1 MDYLLKANAIVILFY
16 LCYKLLLQKETF
28 FESNRYFLLAGLATA
43 LIIPSI
49 VIPIYIAAPE
59 LNEFNFITTENETP
73 ISNFTEN
80 SFNFFLLFQW
90 IYLTGIVIFSIKFMI
105 EFAGLL
111 HILIQNKSIKKGNYT
126 YVETKKDHSP
136 FSFFKYIVYNP
147 NHFSVTELEHI
158 ILHEKVHAKQYHSID
173 ILITKITAILFWFNP
188 FIWLY
193 NKSLQQNLEFIADSN
208 TQQKITDTK
217 SYQTL
222 LLKTVLSP
230 NQMALVNNF
239 YNSLI
244 KKRIIMLHKSKSKP
258 LNLWKYA
265 LILPLL
271 ALFLM
276 SFNTKEIYTTTVT
289 PSKTANVSSIV
300 KTLEDIE
307 AVIITKDFSKEDFE
321 NAKRQ
326 FYNLDVD
333 LKFKGIKRNNKGEI
347 IAIKASFKTPENNK
361 GNYNVSGQKPIKAF
375 KFYYNSSSG
384 EVGFAKVENHSFI
397 VKGSPNDNVFILS
410 GDDDHNDEKHTSY
423 TYKKKKNNNNK
434 DEDVEVIVKGN
445 PNKSIIKFNTDISAN
460 DYKLKKNTNSVYVYT
475 SKDNNENVE
484 VIFKEKNKSG
494 KVKEGATFVYS
505 NENNDNNNEDIII
518 VKKENIVNGTKVI
531 NTWKQDK
538 NKEDE
543 NIIIDLNQDDNKIIF
558 NTGKNLKD
566 PTYIKDGKEITKEE
580 LSSIIP
586 KTIKSVNIL
595 KGESAIKLHGEKA
608 KNGVIIIKTK

>member
-136 FSFFKYIVYNP
+136 FSFFKYIVYSP

-289 PSKTANVSSIV
+289 PSKTSNVSSIV

-445 PNKSIIKFNTDISAN
+445 PSKSIIKFNTDISPN
-460 DYKLKKNTNSVYVYT
+460 NYKLKKNTNSVYVYT
-475 SKDNNENVE
+475 SKDNNENVK

-518 VKKENIVNGTKVI
+518 VKKENVVNGTKVI

-543 NIIIDLNQDDNKIIF
+543 NIIIDLNQDDNKVIF

-566 PTYIKDGKEITKEE
+566 PIYIKDGKEITKEE

>member
-1 MDYLLKANAIVILFY
+1 
-16 LCYKLLLQKETF
+16 
-28 FESNRYFLLAGLATA
+28 
-43 LIIPSI
+43 
-49 VIPIYIAAPE
+49 
-59 LNEFNFITTENETP
+59 
-73 ISNFTEN
+73 
-80 SFNFFLLFQW
+80 
-90 IYLTGIVIFSIKFMI
+90 
-105 EFAGLL
+105 
-111 HILIQNKSIKKGNYT
+111 
-126 YVETKKDHSP
+126 
-136 FSFFKYIVYNP
+136 
-147 NHFSVTELEHI
+147 
-158 ILHEKVHAKQYHSID
+158 
-173 ILITKITAILFWFNP
+173 
-188 FIWLY
+188 
-193 NKSLQQNLEFIADSN
+193 
-208 TQQKITDTK
+208 
-217 SYQTL
+217 
-222 LLKTVLSP
+222 
-230 NQMALVNNF
+230 
-239 YNSLI
+239 
-244 KKRIIMLHKSKSKP
+244 MLHKSKSKP

-410 GDDDHNDEKHTSY
+410 GDDDHNDNSDEKHTSY
-423 TYKKKKNNNNK
+423 TYKKKKNSNNK

-445 PNKSIIKFNTDISAN
+445 PSKSIIKFNTDISPN
-460 DYKLKKNTNSVYVYT
+460 NYKLKKNTNTNSVYVYT

-484 VIFKEKNKSG
+484 VIFKEKNKSS
-494 KVKEGATFVYS
+494 KVKEGNTFVYS

-543 NIIIDLNQDDNKIIF
+543 NIIIDLNQDDNKVIF
-558 NTGKNLKD
+558 NTVKNLKD
-566 PTYIKDGKEITKEE
+566 PIYIKDGKEITKEE

>member
-73 ISNFTEN
+73 ISNFSEN

-289 PSKTANVSSIV
+289 PSKTSNVSSIV

-347 IAIKASFKTPENNK
+347 IAIKASFKTPKNNK

-445 PNKSIIKFNTDISAN
+445 PSKSIIKFNTDISPN
-460 DYKLKKNTNSVYVYT
+460 NYKLKKNTNSVYVYT

-484 VIFKEKNKSG
+484 VIFKEKNKSS
-494 KVKEGATFVYS
+494 KVKEGNTFVYS

-558 NTGKNLKD
+558 NTVKNLKD
-566 PTYIKDGKEITKEE
+566 PIYIKDGKEITKEE

>member
-1 MDYLLKANAIVILFY
+1 
-16 LCYKLLLQKETF
+16 
-28 FESNRYFLLAGLATA
+28 
-43 LIIPSI
+43 
-49 VIPIYIAAPE
+49 
-59 LNEFNFITTENETP
+59 
-73 ISNFTEN
+73 
-80 SFNFFLLFQW
+80 
-90 IYLTGIVIFSIKFMI
+90 
-105 EFAGLL
+105 
-111 HILIQNKSIKKGNYT
+111 
-126 YVETKKDHSP
+126 
-136 FSFFKYIVYNP
+136 
-147 NHFSVTELEHI
+147 
-158 ILHEKVHAKQYHSID
+158 
-173 ILITKITAILFWFNP
+173 
-188 FIWLY
+188 
-193 NKSLQQNLEFIADSN
+193 
-208 TQQKITDTK
+208 
-217 SYQTL
+217 
-222 LLKTVLSP
+222 
-230 NQMALVNNF
+230 
-239 YNSLI
+239 
-244 KKRIIMLHKSKSKP
+244 MLHKSKSKP

-410 GDDDHNDEKHTSY
+410 GDDDHNDDSDEKHTSY
-423 TYKKKKNNNNK
+423 TYKKKKNSNNK

-445 PNKSIIKFNTDISAN
+445 PSKSIIKFNTDISPN
-460 DYKLKKNTNSVYVYT
+460 NYKLKKNTNSVYVYT

-484 VIFKEKNKSG
+484 VIFKEKNKSS
-494 KVKEGATFVYS
+494 KVKEGNTFVYS

-518 VKKENIVNGTKVI
+518 VKKENVVNGTKVI

-566 PTYIKDGKEITKEE
+566 PIYIKDGKEITKEE